1 MYKLVV
7 VYRFFKR
14 FSVKVMD
21 ITKRNEIKI
30 ISNGISKKKTLF
42 YYNTSLLLTELDAHA
57 LT

>member
-1 MYKLVV
+1 MYKLV

-21 ITKRNEIKI
+21 TTKRNEIKI

>member
-7 VYRFFKR
+7 VYRFFKG

-21 ITKRNEIKI
+21 TTKRNEIKI

>member
-21 ITKRNEIKI
+21 TTKRNEIKI
-30 ISNGISKKKTLF
+30 ISNSISKKKTLF